1 MSNAFIGRRDAF
13 GISAA
18 ETTQGTAQA
27 PVTWARHMSLSLN
40 DKTTVAEDKSAL
52 DRVEDLS
59 DSEVTEE
66 YAVLKMKGEVTDIS
80 SGYLLNNI
88 FGTFSSAL
96 NGTET
101 AVYNN
106 TFTTNQNNSPVTHTF
121 VRSNSAATRRY
132 ARGTLSDFEI
142 DVKAGGFVEFT
153 ADGMANVAVPSTDI
167 PAYVA
172 ENRFTSKHVTFKL
185 ATTVSGLTTATATNL
200 ISLMLKITRKTTP
213 YTPLGFIDPAQFETE
228 SWGVTGKLVRR
239 YEDTTLETTALENTI
254 QAMSIAI
261 VNSDVTIGTAS
272 HPSLTFTAPQV
283 RLKPITIDT
292 NLDKPLTETIDF
304 TCELSLSAGYML
316 EAVLT
321 DTQNGAW

>member
-1 MSNAFIGRRDAF
+1 
-13 GISAA
+13 
-18 ETTQGTAQA
+18 
-27 PVTWARHMSLSLN
+27 MSLSLN

-66 YAVLKMKGEVTDIS
+66 YALLKMKGEVTDIS
-80 SGYLLNNI
+80 IGYLLNNI
-88 FGTFSSAL
+88 FGSFTSAL

-101 AVYNN
+101 TVYNN

-121 VRSNSAATRRY
+121 VRSNPAATRRY

-153 ADGMANVAVPSTDI
+153 ADGMANVGATSTDT
-167 PAYVA
+167 PAYDVT
-172 ENRFTSKHVTFKL
+172 ENRFTSKHVTVKL
-185 ATTVSGLTTATATNL
+185 ASSVSGLPAATATNL

-213 YTPLGFIDPAQFETE
+213 YTPLGFIDPEQFETE

-239 YEDTTLETTALENTI
+239 YEDTVLETTALDNTI
-254 QAMSIAI
+254 QAMSISI
-261 VNSDVTIGTAS
+261 VNTDVTIGTAS
-272 HPSLTFTAPQV
+272 HPSLVFTAPQT

-316 EAVLT
+316 QAVLT
-321 DTQNGAW
+321 DTQNGAF